1 MLVDRSGAQDAPEV
15 LRRELLPRVDE
26 VEVARARGER
36 LLLQA
41 RGLLGLADVDGD
53 RHDLAAVVLLEPG
66 DDDRR
71 VEASRV
77 GEGGLPDL
85 RRAHAAPSFS
95 VSSRAVTK
103 AESAAFGM
111 T

>member
-1 MLVDRSGAQDAPEV
+1 MRQRYSVGNSSACVDQ
-15 LRRELLPRVDE
+15 
-26 VEVARARGER
+26 VEVARAGVER

-41 RGLLGLADVDGD
+41 LGLLGLTDVDGD
-53 RHDLAAVVLLEPG
+53 RDDLAAVVLLEPG

-71 VEASRV
+71 VETARV
-77 GEGGLPDL
+77 GEGDLADL

-95 VSSRAVTK
+95 VSSRAVRK
-103 AESAAFGM
+103 AERAAFGM